1 MPTLLAGFALG
12 MVTMLGVDQAR
23 ARIGRSPARVAPT
36 GSFAARTGLAVG
48 QLGLPSSLA
57 QHAPATHAASGGDPA
72 LSATPA
78 VPTASPARAQPNR
91 VKADRAALFA
101 FAHEQQRRL
110 RLEDAQRIYE
120 GVLRVR
126 PSDAEALCGLAEL
139 ALLRGDSQ
147 RAEALYERTLQLH
160 GDYAP
165 AWLGSADIAWQRGDQ
180 ARAARLY
187 QTVTAR
193 FPEGAYPPYAE
204 QRAQEPNAPTDAPQ
218 ARPRCDK

>member
-1 MPTLLAGFALG
+1 VPPLLAGFALG
-12 MVTMLGVDQAR
+12 MVTMLGLDRAR
-23 ARIGRSPARVAPT
+23 ARLGHGPAAVAPAA
-36 GSFAARTGLAVG
+36 SFAARSGLADG
-48 QLGLPSSLA
+48 RPSLPSALP
-57 QHAPATHAASGGDPA
+57 QHDPATRAAAGGEPA
-72 LSATPA
+72 PIATPA
-78 VPTASPARAQPNR
+78 ASTASPARAQPNR
-91 VKADRAALFA
+91 KQTERAALFA

-126 PSDAEALCGLAEL
+126 PADAEALCGLAEL
-139 ALLRGDSQ
+139 ALLRGDSN
-147 RAEALYERTLQLH
+147 RAEALYERALQLH

-204 QRAQEPNAPTDAPQ
+204 QRAQEPTAQADAPQ